1 MKALKD
7 RKVNFYFNT
16 TFWNA
21 WDVKG
26 YSSMVKVIIN
36 KIGFTIQSFIVNL
49 PVVGKQYI
57 RQTLVQHFLLDIPQ
71 C

>member
-1 MKALKD
+1 
-7 RKVNFYFNT
+7 
-16 TFWNA
+16 
-21 WDVKG
+21 
-26 YSSMVKVIIN
+26 MVKVIIN
-36 KIGFTIQSFIVNL
+36 KISFTIQSFIVNL